1 MDNNVITDI
10 RIPFWRLVVI
20 FVKWAI
26 AAIPATI
33 IVVVL
38 YGLVLAVLG
47 DSWDCLAG
55 RWAVVPSS
63 SSPGRLAARSQHPSR
78 HRVELRHQRRV
89 AGLGGRDDGHVE
101 GAV

>member
-47 DSWDCLAG
+47 
-55 RWAVVPSS
+55 
-63 SSPGRLAARSQHPSR
+63 
-78 HRVELRHQRRV
+78 
-89 AGLGGRDDGHVE
+89 GLLGLLGWSMGGRPF
-101 GAV
+101 